1 MKMKKSILALLLAL
15 VLVLSLTA
23 CGEKLEKKVVG
34 TWSTDLDMTEVFSAS
49 FGELGMDPSSLPS
62 EKIFVS
68 LLVTFNEDKTCTLT
82 AEVDVESFN
91 AYMVSLTEAMVEMMY
106 QIGESSGLDRE
117 TFDEAFASQYNMSVK
132 EYVDTMLGSI
142 DAEQLLDDMED
153 TEGTWKVEND
163 KIIITDKDSDDQS
176 VLRFEGDNLIL
187 EEAEDLDEEFAE
199 YGLALPWTFTKK

>member
-62 EKIFVS
+62 EKISVS

-82 AEVDVESFN
+82 AEVVVESFN

-153 TEGTWKVEND
+153 TEGT
-163 KIIITDKDSDDQS
+163 
-176 VLRFEGDNLIL
+176 
-187 EEAEDLDEEFAE
+187 
-199 YGLALPWTFTKK
+199 